1 MNAFIRLLKRSLDP
15 GTEGLP
21 VPLGYLMLRVGVG
34 LMIFYMH
41 GWHKLEGGLA
51 YLQHGTPWKLAEE
64 VAEMHFPAP
73 LASAFAAT
81 MLQFVCAPLLA
92 IGLFTRVNAALL
104 TATLSVAILQN
115 VLAGRDPQLAILYVL
130 VMAGL
135 IFLGGGRLSLDA
147 KLDSRW
153 RRTTASK
160 TSLGTARGDV
170 RQAKQR

>member
-1 MNAFIRLLKRSLDP
+1 MNALINLLKASVNP
-15 GTEGLP
+15 NVNKLP
-21 VPLGYLMLRVGVG
+21 AACGHLLLRVAAG
-34 LMIFYMH
+34 LMIFYIH

-64 VAEMHFPAP
+64 VAEMQFPAP
-73 LASAFAAT
+73 VASAFAAT

>member
-1 MNAFIRLLKRSLDP
+1 MKKKSVHKNSA
-15 GTEGLP
+15 P
-21 VPLGYLMLRVGVG
+21 VLRVDESVS
-34 LMIFYMH
+34 
-41 GWHKLEGGLA
+41 LEE
-51 YLQHGTPWKLAEE
+51 QI
-64 VAEMHFPAP
+64 
-73 LASAFAAT
+73 ASAFAAT

-153 RRTTASK
+153 QRTTASK

-170 RQAKQR
+170 RQAKQC